1 MMASFGTAE
10 EDCRAVI
17 KEEMKDVLSMVEAQQ
32 SAVRKLEEENQM
44 MKEEIKSL
52 KDVPVFIQCVYQDDI
67 DSDFGIGDDIA
78 VFWDKEY
85 YTLTNEWTSGAGF
98 DLRTGVFTSPIS
110 GTFSFSY
117 SMEVY
122 MDAGEEVRLFM
133 RTNGKLVSETYHFTK
148 FEGPAD
154 EGYDQGGR
162 RLVTHLNAGETFDL
176 YCADC
181 NPAHVKYILLCV
193 ELLHSDAQ

>member
-52 KDVPVFIQCVYQDDI
+52 RDVPVFIQCVYQDDI
-67 DSDFGIGDDIA
+67 DSDWGFGDDIA
-78 VFWDKEY
+78 VFWDREY
-85 YTLTNEWTSGAGF
+85 YALRHMASGAGF
-98 DLRTGVFTSPIS
+98 DLQSGLFTSPIS
-110 GTFSFSY
+110 GTYSFEY
-117 SMEVY
+117 SMLVA
-122 MDAGEEVRLFM
+122 MDLGEEVRVFM
-133 RTNGKLVSETYHFTK
+133 RINGKLVSETYHFTK

-154 EGYDQGGR
+154 DGYDQGGR